1 MKMLR
6 IFLINLFSL
15 LCFTTLMAQHS
26 EEVLV
31 TIGDEEVTRSE
42 FERIYLKNNQMVAD
56 TDKKTLEEYFD
67 LFVTYKLKVVE
78 AMNQGL
84 HETEE
89 FKQELNNYKNQLI
102 QPQLV
107 DKETED
113 EIIRE
118 AYERLKY
125 EISVSHILIGV
136 PEKATPEDTLMLF
149 NKTLKIRERILDG
162 EPFQEV
168 ARATSDDPSVKQNG
182 GKLGYFTAFQMVYP
196 FESAAFNTEVGEISM
211 PIRSR
216 YGYHIIK
223 VHDKRPTMGQVKTAH
238 IMIGI
243 PQNATDE
250 QKAEAKEKINNI
262 YKEVLNNE
270 DFSELARKHSQ
281 DPGSAKNGGELPWF
295 GSGRMVPEF
304 EKVAFSLEESGES
317 SKPFKTQFGWHI
329 VKLLE
334 KKTVGTFKEMYPE
347 LKSRVA
353 RDERGRISRNAF
365 IEKLKDK
372 YNFSL
377 DTNTLET
384 TVHLIDSSVY
394 KGNWRLP
401 RSYSSKVLFEFAEQN
416 YTLKDFHQYIT
427 ENHNQL
433 KNTPLRLIPKR
444 MLNQLVE
451 KVVINYEENQ
461 LVNNNSDFKYLLK
474 EYHDGILLFEI
485 MDKNVWR
492 KAAEDEE
499 GLKEFYKQNIDKYKW
514 DKLINVKIYSS
525 NDNKTAEKARK
536 RAKSWRG
543 RRLDDETFI
552 NKWFISN
559 GDTLLSITEKDLL
572 PNDNL
577 IDGHENWDNSM
588 SSILTNENGASF
600 VKYISTK
607 NDVPKPLDQVK
618 GKVIADYQEY
628 LEEKWIESLREKYE
642 IKVNNDVL
650 ERISSSLN

>member
-6 IFLINLFSL
+6 IFLINLFGL

-238 IMIGI
+238 IMISI

-250 QKAEAKEKINNI
+250 QKAEAKEKINSI
-262 YKEVLNNE
+262 YKEILNNE

-304 EKVAFSLEESGES
+304 EKVAFSLEESGETS
-317 SKPFKTQFGWHI
+317 EPFKTQFGWHI

-347 LKSRVA
+347 IKSRVA

-394 KGNWRLP
+394 EGKWEVP

-416 YTLKDFHQYIT
+416 YTLKDFHQYII

-461 LVNNNSDFKYLLK
+461 LVNNNSDFRYLLK

-514 DKLINVKIYSS
+514 EKLINVKIYSS
-525 NDNKTAEKARK
+525 NDIKTAENARK

-559 GDTLLSITEKDLL
+559 GDTLLTITEKDLL
-572 PNDNL
+572 PEDNL
-577 IDGHENWDNSM
+577 INGHENWDNSM

-607 NDVPKPLDQVK
+607 NDVPKPLDQIK

-628 LEEKWIESLREKYE
+628 LEEKWIESLKEKYE